1 MKRIIALLL
10 TLMTLVTLFAACGE
24 EGQNGDSI
32 KIGIAA
38 PDVTHGW
45 VAGVAYYAEK
55 YCKEQ
60 GLTYKITTST
70 DAAEMMASL
79 NDLVAWGA
87 DAIVTWP
94 QWTGM
99 EGAVQEIIDQGIP
112 VVSFDYDIP
121 ADGIHKVTGNNYDM
135 GYEGAKYIVEK
146 VGEAASI
153 MVMDVPSS
161 GSVASLRKEGFY
173 AYLDEIGYD
182 KSNVFEVAV
191 ENFTRDNG
199 LKDMTDA
206 LENNGKIDAVFAMDD
221 ELAIGAIQAIS
232 EAGRT
237 DVKAILGGGGMQE
250 YFLMMKEEKYASLG
264 LASALYSPSMVT
276 EAVKSA
282 IAIANGESAD
292 AEIVIP
298 TAIVSAENADEYI
311 DPENTVY

>member
-1 MKRIIALLL
+1 MKRIIAALLVL
-10 TLMTLVTLFAACGE
+10 LMLATLFAGCS
-24 EGQNGDSI
+24 EGGKNSDSI

-60 GLTYKITTST
+60 GINYKITTSS

-121 ADGIHKVTGNNYDM
+121 ANGIHKVTGNNYDM

-153 MVMDVPSS
+153 LLLDVPSS
-161 GSVASLRKEGFY
+161 GSVAALRKEGFY
-173 AYLDEIGYD
+173 AYLTEIGYD
-182 KSNVFEVAV
+182 TANVFEIA
-191 ENFTRDNG
+191 EEGFTRDNG
-199 LKDMTDA
+199 LKDMTDT
-206 LENNGKIDAVFAMDD
+206 LESHDQIDAVFAMDD
-221 ELAIGAIQAIS
+221 ELAIGAIQAIN

-237 DVKAILGGGGMQE
+237 DIKAIVGGGGMQE
-250 YFLMMKEEKYASLG
+250 YFKMMKEDKYASLG
-264 LASALYSPSMVT
+264 IASALYSPSMVT

-282 IAIANGESAD
+282 ISIVGGEEAE

>member
-1 MKRIIALLL
+1 MKRIIAAVLAI
-10 TLMTLVTLFAACGE
+10 LMLAALFAGCSGE
-24 EGQNGDSI
+24 EKDAGGI

-60 GLTYKITTST
+60 GIDYKITTSS

-79 NDLVAWGA
+79 NDLVVWGA

-99 EGAVQEIIDQGIP
+99 ESACQEIIDQGIP

-121 ADGIHKVTGNNYDM
+121 AEGIHKVTGNNYDM
-135 GYEGAKYIVEK
+135 GYQSAKYIAEK

-153 MVMDVPSS
+153 LVMDVPSS

-173 AYLDEIGYD
+173 AYLTEIGYD
-182 KSNVFEVAV
+182 TANIFEIAE

-199 LKDMTDA
+199 LKDMTDV
-206 LENNGKIDAVFAMDD
+206 LESHDQIDAVFAMDD
-221 ELAIGAIQAIS
+221 ELAIGAIQAIT
-232 EAGRT
+232 EAART
-237 DVKAILGGGGMQE
+237 DIKAIVGGGGMQE
-250 YFLMMKEEKYASLG
+250 YFKMMKEDDYASLG
-264 LASALYSPSMVT
+264 LASALYSPSMVID
-276 EAVKSA
+276 AVKAA
-282 IAIANGESAD
+282 ISIANGAEAEK
-292 AEIVIP
+292 EIVIP